1 MKTILE
7 NAMITYVN
15 EMEKI
20 SDRMRD
26 AYSKA
31 VEAAHR
37 GDSVNYRKHS
47 KTITELGGQLAEM
60 KDELDKIKA
69 AYAAI

>member
-47 KTITELGGQLAEM
+47 QTIAELGDKLVEL
-60 KDELDKIKA
+60 KNELDKIKA

>member
-20 SDRMRD
+20 SDRIRD

-37 GDSVNYRKHS
+37 GDSVNYQKHS
-47 KTITELGGQLAEM
+47 QSITTLGDKLAEM
-60 KDELDKIKA
+60 KEELDKIKA